1 MSFTRRQFL
10 LSTVGAAG
18 GFILPSFYAR
28 ALEFVDQFEE
38 PLLEP
43 PKRVVDELIICQEF
57 IEGELTLGDP
67 REAPPDM
74 TWREYLTRYHPGSLD
89 EFECHWELEEAQLD
103 DAAPWDKVIDSWGQ
117 FDSPAARAYHL
128 LESLDLGPDLTR
140 PKAVGG
146 LSFIDGLMHRTIDYL
161 GVRVEDDISIS
172 LLQQRLND
180 LKTGIK
186 VSLG

>member
-28 ALEFVDQFEE
+28 ALEFVDQFRE

-43 PKRVVDELIICQEF
+43 PKRVVDEITICASLG
-57 IEGELTLGDP
+57 GELNIGEP
-67 REAPPDM
+67 AEQIPDM

-89 EFECHWELEEAQLD
+89 EFEFHWELEEAQLD

-128 LESLDLGPDLTR
+128 LESLDLGPDLTG

-146 LSFIDGLMHRTIDYL
+146 LSFIDGTCHRTIDYL
-161 GVRVEDDISIS
+161 GVWVEDDISIS